1 MDISKF
7 NTNLDLEQFKKWN
20 RQERDAKESDRRGVS
35 FCYIRASDGI
45 KADDAF
51 EKNLNFISQYNQ
63 DSTVKENN
71 ETIAVGLYHRFNS
84 SAPADKQAEAFLKQY
99 DLYNKK
105 DLG

>member
-7 NTNLDLEQFKKWN
+7 NTNLDLNKFKEWN
-20 RQERDAKESDRRGVS
+20 RKERDDEASNRRGVS

-71 ETIAVGLYHRFNS
+71 ETIAVGLYHRFNLS
-84 SAPADKQAEAFLKQY
+84 DPKKQAEAFLKQY
-99 DLYNKK
+99 DLYNEK